1 MFTVSGFVCF
11 SNSAYVCA
19 QSGVSFSG
27 YGFVQVMHS
36 ENFKNFFFL
45 CSLGR
50 IRGTQHQNRGQAKGK
65 ERFCTLALTTPVII
79 FPVHAK
85 SVNDY
90 CN

>member
-1 MFTVSGFVCF
+1 MFARAFF
-11 SNSAYVCA
+11 SL
-19 QSGVSFSG
+19 FD
-27 YGFVQVMHS
+27 
-36 ENFKNFFFL
+36 
-45 CSLGR
+45 LG
-50 IRGTQHQNRGQAKGK
+50 IQGTQHQNRGQAKGK